1 MRELRFPEIRRMRWS
16 EIALTRRL
24 EAWSQRQPQVRLP
37 VQHFLH
43 AGVYQRTVTVPA
55 GTMITGALVK
65 IPTLLIT
72 NGEAQVYVGRQTIRL
87 AGYNVI
93 RAEPGRKQAFAALT
107 DLHLTMVF
115 ASNAATVEQAEAEFT
130 DEVEL
135 LQSRRLLPGEDKK
148 CLE

>member
-1 MRELRFPEIRRMRWS
+1 MNRAEIGRS
-16 EIALTRRL
+16 RRL
-24 EAWSQRQPQVRLP
+24 EAWAARQPQVTLP

-65 IPTLLIT
+65 IPTVLIT
-72 NGEAQVYVGRQTIRL
+72 SGQALVYVGRETIEL
-87 AGYNVI
+87 AGCNVI
-93 RAEPGRKQAFAALT
+93 RAEPCRKQAFAAIT

-115 ASNAATVEQAEAEFT
+115 ASTAATVEQAEAEFT

-135 LQSRRLLPGEDKK
+135 LQNRRLLPGEDKK